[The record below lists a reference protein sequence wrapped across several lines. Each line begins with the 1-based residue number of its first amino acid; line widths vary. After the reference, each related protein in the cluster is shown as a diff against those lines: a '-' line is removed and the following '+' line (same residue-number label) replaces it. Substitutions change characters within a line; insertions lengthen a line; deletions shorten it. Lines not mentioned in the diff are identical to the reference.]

1 VTARRKRRKERLIMT
16 DVQSETSSDA
26 SFIGNTVQVCVV
38 SHDLRRTAEGMI
50 RLGIGP
56 WQVFTFSPE
65 NVRDMTYKGE
75 PAETRFRL
83 AIAYSGSMMWEI
95 IEPLDERNIYTD
107 FLEEHGEGLHHVL
120 VDCNGLP
127 WDDRVRLFRE
137 HGYEIVQSGVWEGQ
151 VPFAYFSTEGDVAT
165 TIETALF
172 PEGFTMPEPEE
183 WLPSPPPPS

>member
-1 VTARRKRRKERLIMT
+1 MA
-16 DVQSETSSDA
+16 DVQSETTSDA

-65 NVRDMTYKGE
+65 NVRDMTYKGQ

-107 FLEEHGEGLHHVL
+107 FLEAHGEGLHHVL
-120 VDCNGLP
+120 VDCNGVP

-151 VPFAYFSTEGDVAT
+151 VPFAYFSTDGDVAT

-172 PEGFTMPEPEE
+172 PEGFAMPEPEE